1 MDIKLPLID
10 DRLYLAASL
19 VRDGAVVADVGT
31 DHAYIPIFLINSGKC
46 PGAIAS
52 DVNEGP
58 LERAKAHAE
67 KYGIEDEIT
76 FCLTDG
82 LKGLPLEENDVKDII
97 ICGMGGE
104 LIADIIDGNDYTKK
118 TVVHLILQPMTKPEK
133 LREYLSREGFRE
145 IGGGAVKADKVYQCI
160 MCEYTGEPYSL
171 TPAELMVGKNESI
184 RSSEYFP
191 LLLDKYI
198 KMTEKKLKSKEREAA
213 ENLIRELS
221 EMKNDSNRVL

>member
-1 MDIKLPLID
+1 MNIKLPLID

-19 VRDGAVVADVGT
+19 VREGGTVADVGT

-46 PGAIAS
+46 SKAIAS
-52 DVNEGP
+52 DINSGP

-67 KYGIEDEIT
+67 KYGIGDEIT
-76 FCLTDG
+76 FCLADG
-82 LKGLPLEENDVKDII
+82 LRGLPLEEKGVTDIV

-104 LIADIIDGNDYTKK
+104 LIADIINGSDYTRKPG
-118 TVVHLILQPMTKPEK
+118 VHLILQPMTKPEK

-160 MCEYTGEPYSL
+160 MCEYTGEPYPL
-171 TPAELMVGKNESI
+171 TPGELMVGKNKSI
-184 RSSEYFP
+184 RESEAFP
-191 LLLDKYI
+191 ELLDKYI
-198 KMTEKKLKSKEREAA
+198 KMAEKKLKSKEREAA

-221 EMKNDSNRVL
+221 EMKNESI